1 MIRCCQEIQQ
11 TIQRFGDNPLVFQ
24 EDSDYRR
31 SIQMSCIE
39 IGEIL
44 GLRLSDFFRYSFTE
58 CDWLKF
64 VKMRHYLVH
73 RVNRRGYR
81 KLDVWRFIHQD
92 IPDLQ
97 RILEKKLKEEGEG
110 CLILS

>member
-1 MIRCCQEIQQ
+1 M
-11 TIQRFGDNPLVFQ
+11 QRFGDNPLMFLQ
-24 EDSDYRR
+24 DEDYQR

-44 GLRLSDFFRYSFTE
+44 GFCLSDSFRYSFTE
-58 CDWLKF
+58 CDWSKF

-73 RVNRRGYR
+73 KLNKRGYR

-92 IPDLQ
+92 ISDLQ
-97 RILEKKLKEEGEG
+97 KILEKKLKEGEG
-110 CLILS
+110 CLMLS